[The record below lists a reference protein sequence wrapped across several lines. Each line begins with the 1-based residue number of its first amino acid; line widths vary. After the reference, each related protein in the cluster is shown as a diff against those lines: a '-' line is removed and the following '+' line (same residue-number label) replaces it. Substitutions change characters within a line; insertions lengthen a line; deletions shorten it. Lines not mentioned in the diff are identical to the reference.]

1 MQTYIEYQIQ
11 VQEHILETST
21 STNEKAKVKKM
32 FDVLQKQL
40 QELLIYDEA
49 VAHVA
54 NMHLKMDLN
63 DGVKANYELFQNVEV
78 AHEGMK
84 IKKIDLLAAKK

>member
-1 MQTYIEYQIQ
+1 
-11 VQEHILETST
+11 
-21 STNEKAKVKKM
+21 
-32 FDVLQKQL
+32 
-40 QELLIYDEA
+40 
-49 VAHVA
+49 
-54 NMHLKMDLN
+54 MHLKMDLN